1 MFGIYIYILKLKNI
15 VKVLLLLFEK
25 RASFLMWSNQV
36 GVGPTVLNIFIKVVL
51 NNVIG
56 KLKTGRRSFL
66 NLVFKHFKIRNITQT
81 LLKEILYQTHCFFFY
96 PHSFQWFVM
105 LHHCETNLTFL
116 NPSLQTS
123 KIDKDDNT
131 MSKYL

>member
-66 NLVFKHFKIRNITQT
+66 TSVFKHSKMKNIT
-81 LLKEILYQTHCFFFY
+81 
-96 PHSFQWFVM
+96 
-105 LHHCETNLTFL
+105 
-116 NPSLQTS
+116 
-123 KIDKDDNT
+123 
-131 MSKYL
+131 

>member
-51 NNVIG
+51 NNFI
-56 KLKTGRRSFL
+56 
-66 NLVFKHFKIRNITQT
+66 
-81 LLKEILYQTHCFFFY
+81 
-96 PHSFQWFVM
+96 
-105 LHHCETNLTFL
+105 
-116 NPSLQTS
+116 
-123 KIDKDDNT
+123 
-131 MSKYL
+131 